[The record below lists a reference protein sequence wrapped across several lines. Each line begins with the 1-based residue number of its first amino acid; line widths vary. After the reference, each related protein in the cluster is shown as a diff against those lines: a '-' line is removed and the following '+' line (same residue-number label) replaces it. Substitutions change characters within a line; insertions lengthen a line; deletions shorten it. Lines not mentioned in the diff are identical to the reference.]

1 LDESKLLEAAEEV
14 YDSWYADSQIDW
26 EDFLDRLE
34 RYSDTD
40 LGGDMLSPLIK
51 KIKRH
56 INLYRKLG

>member
-1 LDESKLLEAAEEV
+1 LDESELLEAAEEV
-14 YDSWYADSQIDW
+14 YAGWYADSRIDW
-26 EDFLDRLE
+26 GDFLDRLE
-34 RYSDTD
+34 RHADTD